1 MHQKR
6 EKLKMPHPLRILH
19 LEDNHLDAELVAAA
33 LESAGLKCSITR
45 VDTEQAFKTILGHGG
60 IDIIL
65 ADYSLPSFDGLS
77 ALKLA
82 HEKCPDIPYIF
93 VSGQMGEDIA
103 VESLKLGATDYI
115 LKNNLSRLV
124 PSVRRALNEAHDRRE
139 RKRAEEKTTAAEK
152 ALWES
157 EARMQK
163 LESLRALAGGIAHDL
178 NNLMVA
184 VDANA
189 GLALKALPPDSPAR
203 DLIEGIEKAVAKVST
218 FSKQIMSFTGKF
230 EAIKE
235 PVDLNEM
242 VEDTSHFLLASISK
256 DASLE
261 FHLSD
266 GLPTIMADPQ
276 NIQQVVMNLILNAS
290 DALEKSKGRI
300 EVCTGK
306 LHAERPYL
314 DSLHLGKDLAEGEY
328 LFIEVSD
335 TGCGMDEETK
345 GRVFDPFYTTK
356 FTGRGLGLSAVFGIV
371 KGHGGAIGLKSGRG
385 RGTTFKVLFPIQG
398 EPLAAGVEKQEPA
411 DVWSGRGTIL
421 VVDDDESVRML
432 TRKVLETAG
441 YSVLTAPDGR
451 QGIEAVSQ
459 NGESISLVLIDLI
472 MPQMRGDEA
481 AKEMRNLKDGIK
493 ILFLSGYN
501 DLQVSGV
508 HGGPDKGEIMM
519 KPYKVTKLLEKI
531 QEVLG
536 QNVNQ

>member
-1 MHQKR
+1 
-6 EKLKMPHPLRILH
+6 MPHQLRILH
-19 LEDNHLDAELVAAA
+19 LEDNQLDAELVAAA
-33 LESAGLKCSITR
+33 FEAAGLKCRITR
-45 VDTEQAFKTILGHGG
+45 VETEQAFSSALESGG
-60 IDIIL
+60 MDLIL

-103 VESLKLGATDYI
+103 VEALKLGATDYI

-124 PSVRRALNEAHDRRE
+124 PSVRRALNEALDRRE
-139 RKRAEEKTTAAEK
+139 RKKAEEKTATAEK

-203 DLIEGIEKAVAKVST
+203 ELIEGIEKAVAKVST

-235 PVDLNEM
+235 AVSLNEM

-256 DASLE
+256 DAAIE
-261 FHLSD
+261 FRLSD
-266 GLPTIMADPQ
+266 GLPAIMADPQ

-290 DALEKSKGRI
+290 DALEKRKGKI

-306 LHAERPYL
+306 LHAKRPYL
-314 DSLHLGKDLAEGEY
+314 DTLHLGKDLAEGEY
-328 LFIEVSD
+328 LFVEVSD
-335 TGCGMDEETK
+335 SGCGMDEETK

-371 KGHGGAIGLKSGRG
+371 KGHGGAIGLTSAKGQ
-385 RGTTFKVLFPIQG
+385 GTTFKVLLPVSG
-398 EPLAAGVEKQEPA
+398 EPLQARVEKQESK
-411 DVWSGRGTIL
+411 DVWSGGGTIL

-441 YSVLTAPDGR
+441 YKVLTASDGR
-451 QGIEAVSQ
+451 QGIEVFRQS
-459 NGESISLVLIDLI
+459 GESISLVLIDLI

-481 AKEMRNLKDGIK
+481 VREMRKLKDGIK

-501 DLQVSGV
+501 DVQMTDMAD
-508 HGGPDKGEIMM
+508 GPGKAAIMM
-519 KPYKVTKLLEKI
+519 KPYKVTKLLQKV
-531 QEVLG
+531 QEVLEH
-536 QNVNQ
+536 NVRQ

>member
-1 MHQKR
+1 MAHKHQ
-6 EKLKMPHPLRILH
+6 LRILH
-19 LEDNHLDAELVAAA
+19 LEDNPLDAELVAAA
-33 LESAGLKCSITR
+33 FDTAGLKCGITR
-45 VDTEQAFKTILGHGG
+45 VETEQAFTSALESGG
-60 IDIIL
+60 MDLIL
-65 ADYSLPSFDGLS
+65 ADYSLPSFDGVS

-115 LKNNLSRLV
+115 LKNNLSRLM
-124 PSVRRALNEAHDRRE
+124 PSVRRALNEALDRRE
-139 RKRAEEKTTAAEK
+139 RKKAEEKTAAAEK

-189 GLALKALPPDSPAR
+189 GLALKALAPDSPAR
-203 DLIEGIEKAVAKVST
+203 ELIEGIEKAVAKVST

-230 EAIKE
+230 EAMKE
-235 PVDLNEM
+235 PVSLNEA

-256 DASLE
+256 DAALE
-261 FHLSD
+261 FRLSD
-266 GLPTIMADPQ
+266 GLPVIMADPQ

-290 DALEKSKGRI
+290 DALEKRKGKI

-306 LHAERPYL
+306 LFAERPYL
-314 DSLHLGKDLAEGEY
+314 DSMHLGKDLAEGEY

-335 TGCGMDEETK
+335 SGCGMDEETK

-371 KGHGGAIGLKSGRG
+371 KGHGGAIGLTSAKG
-385 RGTTFKVLFPIQG
+385 RGTSFKVLLPIPE
-398 EPLAAGVEKQEPA
+398 EPLQAGVEKQESK
-411 DVWSGRGTIL
+411 DVWSGGGTIL

-432 TRKVLETAG
+432 TKKVLETAG
-441 YSVLTAPDGR
+441 YKVLTAPDGQ
-451 QGIEAVSQ
+451 QGIEIFRQS
-459 NGESISLVLIDLI
+459 GESISLVLIDLI

-481 AKEMRNLKDGIK
+481 AKEMRKLKDGIK
-493 ILFLSGYN
+493 ILFLSGYS
-501 DLQVSGV
+501 DLQLADMAD
-508 HGGPDKGEIMM
+508 GPGKAAIMM
-519 KPYKVTKLLEKI
+519 KPYKVTKLLQKV
-531 QEVLG
+531 QEVLE
-536 QNVNQ
+536 QNVRQ